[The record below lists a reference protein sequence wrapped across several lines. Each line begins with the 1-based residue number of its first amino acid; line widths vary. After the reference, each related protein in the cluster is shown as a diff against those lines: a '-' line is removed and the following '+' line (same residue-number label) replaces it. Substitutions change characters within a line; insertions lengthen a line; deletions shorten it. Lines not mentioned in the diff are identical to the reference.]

1 MNLYRA
7 FIDAGLIE
15 VDANGKIKSWEA
27 SPWNS
32 GGSSAIILK
41 RPSDPAL
48 LARVAK
54 LLAELKA
61 DPRNCISEIA
71 TANQVTEM
79 AGNLEASFY
88 VGFENNAY
96 AGAFKGAG
104 APLVNPSG
112 SKGMHG
118 YFPENDSMRSSF
130 MMMGKNVPKG
140 RNLGDIDMRA
150 IAPTLARAMGLTLPD
165 TEVPALK

>member
-1 MNLYRA
+1 M
-7 FIDAGLIE
+7 
-15 VDANGKIKSWEA
+15 V
-27 SPWNS
+27 
-32 GGSSAIILK
+32 
-41 RPSDPAL
+41 
-48 LARVAK
+48 
-54 LLAELKA
+54 
-61 DPRNCISEIA
+61 
-71 TANQVTEM
+71 
-79 AGNLEASFY
+79 GNLEASFY

-118 YFPENDSMRSSF
+118 YFPANGSMRSSF
-130 MMMGKNVPKG
+130 MMMGKNVPNG